1 MILAIVLVCLELLQ
15 EAETGRSGG
24 VPRSAVLGHAETL
37 LAAMRH
43 LITNESCGPNFSH
56 PESRRG
62 AKLHAVRRNYDQ
74 VRKDSL
80 DRQNA
85 NSRLGPTGDATDA
98 CLELATRYHDTAS
111 SVGTAAG

>member
-1 MILAIVLVCLELLQ
+1 VILAIVLVCLELLQ

-80 DRQNA
+80 DRQKARGGNGQSA
-85 NSRLGPTGDATDA
+85 KTE
-98 CLELATRYHDTAS
+98 CC
-111 SVGTAAG
+111 VC